1 MYNFNVGKAQEPPPA
16 TKKRCHFAIVSR
28 QTGLTGLRAVRS
40 GEDKSVTERLLNVV
54 SLFNW
59 DNFALL
65 QREQKKK
72 TKATARTTR
81 PSVTDLGGD
90 VRLLG
95 GFCASS
101 LK

>member
-16 TKKRCHFAIVSR
+16 TKKKMSFCHRVTSNWFDRAQGGEVGRGQKRHRAII
-28 QTGLTGLRAVRS
+28 
-40 GEDKSVTERLLNVV
+40 ERRFTIQLGQFCVV
-54 SLFNW
+54 
-59 DNFALL
+59 AKGT
-65 QREQKKK
+65 KKK